1 MYLKLEHI
9 LQDWLDPVFA
19 KPDFTY
25 GEEFKYDAKMRKK
38 REKEARRLAGLDSDD
53 DDDYDSEDETTEEEG
68 AEPA

>member
-1 MYLKLEHI
+1 
-9 LQDWLDPVFA
+9 
-19 KPDFTY
+19 
-25 GEEFKYDAKMRKK
+25 MRKK